1 MSTEAIDRAM
11 IPSRRAAGIAGISR
25 QRLRYWEDTGLIEPT
40 VHRKLSS
47 RNVVRLYSLDRL
59 LELVVAA
66 TLVRTPGIS
75 LQHLRQVLAYLREEG
90 GYSAPLR
97 ELRFAVE
104 GNEVFFQ
111 HADGT
116 WEGSRR
122 PTQLVARQLVDLEEI
137 RELIQDQ
144 LARSDRDRG
153 RIEKRRKVLGSKPV
167 FAGTRVP
174 YSAVASFI
182 EAGASDD
189 EILEAFPTL
198 EEEDVG
204 AARERFAAAS

>member
-1 MSTEAIDRAM
+1 MVPA
-11 IPSRRAAGIAGISR
+11 RRAAEIAGISR
-25 QRLRYWEDTGLIEPT
+25 QRLWYWESTELIEPT
-40 VHRKLSS
+40 IHRTLSS

-75 LQHLRQVLAYLREEG
+75 LQHLRHVLAYLREEG
-90 GYSAPLR
+90 GYEAPLR

-104 GNEVFFQ
+104 GSEVYFQ
-111 HADGT
+111 HPDGT

-122 PTQLVARQLVDLEEI
+122 PSQLVARQLLDLDEI
-137 RELIQDQ
+137 REVIRGH
-144 LARSDRDRG
+144 LARSSRERG

-182 EAGASDD
+182 EAGATDN
-189 EILEAFPTL
+189 EILEAFPNL
-198 EEEDVG
+198 GWEDVG
-204 AARERFAAAS
+204 AARERHAAAS

>member
-1 MSTEAIDRAM
+1 MIPMAAERAM
-11 IPSRRAAGIAGISR
+11 VPGIRAAEIAGISR
-25 QRLRYWEDTGLIEPT
+25 QRLWYWEGTALIEPT
-40 VHRKLSS
+40 IRRKLSS

-75 LQHLRQVLAYLREEG
+75 LQHLRQVLTYLRHEG
-90 GYSAPLR
+90 GYEAPLR

-104 GNEVFFQ
+104 GDQVFFQ
-111 HADGT
+111 HPDGT

-122 PTQLVARQLVDLEEI
+122 PAQLVARQVLDLDEI
-137 RELIQDQ
+137 RDVISGH
-144 LARSDRDRG
+144 LARSNRERG

-174 YSAVASFI
+174 YSAVATFI
-182 EAGASDD
+182 EAGATDD
-189 EILEAFPTL
+189 EILEAFPNL
-198 EEEDVG
+198 EVEDIG